1 MIIAVIAERQT
12 LDPLNAGGMLLGVL
26 VVCVALGALVGW
38 AVGSVGIGFA
48 IGAVIGI
55 PIAIFAV
62 YRTYRGA
69 F

>member
-1 MIIAVIAERQT
+1 MITAVIAERQT

>member
-1 MIIAVIAERQT
+1 MITAVIAERQT

-26 VVCVALGALVGW
+26 VVCVTLGALVGW
-38 AVGSVGIGFA
+38 ALGSLGIGFA

-55 PIAIFAV
+55 PVAIFTV

>member
-1 MIIAVIAERQT
+1 MITAVIAERQT

-55 PIAIFAV
+55 PVAIFAV